1 MWEQRCNYS
10 KQWGNNVA
18 TMCWAKNGRCESSS
32 CNITFIQI
40 ALCAQEEVTS
50 HMTGWHKPR
59 FVEPHMPQ
67 PRISCRFN
75 SRKSWTPSSAMFV
88 EKVKKKF
95 CHWFYKCQKQGIS
108 VSWLE
113 PVNSKKLISKE
124 LTSNPIVVF
133 LSFQSNVPAP
143 STPSCLVLDK
153 RRHYAGSVM
162 TLNLRYLSLQLNI
175 LWPR

>member
-1 MWEQRCNYS
+1 MLEQRCNYS
-10 KQWGNNVA
+10 KQCRNNIA
-18 TMCWAKNGRCESSS
+18 TMCCAKNHRWESSS

-108 VSWLE
+108 VCWLE

-124 LTSNPIVVF
+124 LTVS
-133 LSFQSNVPAP
+133 LSWSFSASSPMSPPPPPP
-143 STPSCLVLDK
+143 SPPPP
-153 RRHYAGSVM
+153 
-162 TLNLRYLSLQLNI
+162 RYWI
-175 LWPR
+175 KEDITRDR